1 MKPLDRVLDRV
12 QRQVELEGRSHAEC
26 VYLSNQSFQV
36 PSNQIPP
43 PPREES
49 LEIDQLNK
57 LKDVVYNLRSDNM
70 WTGAILFC
78 GGIWFQFMETDTT
91 IDVTVTFPQ
100 ADVYNNLEKLL
111 VTTSSTLR
119 DLCLI
124 TNDVPGLIT
133 VNVGY
138 MFARYQD
145 MVYVE
150 ENTIEYGE

>member
-1 MKPLDRVLDRV
+1 
-12 QRQVELEGRSHAEC
+12 
-26 VYLSNQSFQV
+26 
-36 PSNQIPP
+36 
-43 PPREES
+43 
-49 LEIDQLNK
+49 
-57 LKDVVYNLRSDNM
+57 M